1 MDLLPK
7 VDISDNDVADVLA
20 RAVAL
25 SDLIL
30 DVLAGFD
37 PLGLRRHLEFLEV
50 PGTEA
55 WEEKT
60 RDERIG
66 WWIWRVGALDTVAVA
81 WPGALGALASR
92 LPIQD
97 LLGFASQT
105 LILCAVAREYG
116 VTDRRDTV
124 RMLASVLCG
133 REIPDPPLPDSDEPW
148 PDNIVAKVWHLAGI
162 LNAIGGELGKRPH
175 PRAVFRYVGMLPV
188 VGAVAAYL
196 GEYGALHRAA
206 KAGQKW
212 LTKASHPR

>member
-7 VDISDNDVADVLA
+7 VALSDNDVADVLA
-20 RAVAL
+20 RAAAL
-25 SDLIL
+25 SGLIL
-30 DVLAGFD
+30 DVLAEFD
-37 PLGLRRHLEFLEV
+37 PLGVRQHLEFLEV

-55 WEEKT
+55 WEAKDRT
-60 RDERIG
+60 ERVN
-66 WWIWRVGALDTVAVA
+66 WWIWRVGLLDTVAVA

-116 VTDRRDTV
+116 LTDRKDQV

-133 REIPDPPLPDSDEPW
+133 REIPDPPLPDTDEPW
-148 PDNIVAKVWHLAGI
+148 PDNIVQKLWHLAGI
-162 LNAIGGELGKRPH
+162 LNAVGDELGKRPH
-175 PRAVFRYVGMLPV
+175 PRQIFRYVGMLPV

-212 LTKASHPR
+212 IKKA

>member
-7 VDISDNDVADVLA
+7 TALSDADIADALG
-20 RAVAL
+20 RAVTLA
-25 SDLIL
+25 DLIL
-30 DVLAGFD
+30 DVLADFD
-37 PLGLRRHLEFLEV
+37 PLGVRRHLEFLDI

-55 WEEKT
+55 WEGKD
-60 RDERIG
+60 RADRIR

-105 LILCAVAREYG
+105 LILCAVAREHEM
-116 VTDRRDTV
+116 TDRTAQA
-124 RMLASVLCG
+124 RMLAAVLCG
-133 REIPDPPLPDSDEPW
+133 REIPDPPPADDSEPW
-148 PDNIVAKVWHLAGI
+148 PDSLVPKLWHLAGI
-162 LNAIGGELGKRPH
+162 LNAVGDELAKRPH
-175 PRAVFRYVGMLPV
+175 PRRIFRCIGMLPI

-206 KAGQKW
+206 RAGEQW
-212 LTKASHPR
+212 ISRV

>member
-7 VDISDNDVADVLA
+7 AALSDADVADALG
-20 RAVAL
+20 RAVTLA
-25 SDLIL
+25 DLIL
-30 DVLAGFD
+30 DVLADFD
-37 PLGLRRHLEFLEV
+37 PLGVRQHLGFLDI

-55 WEEKT
+55 WEGKD
-60 RDERIG
+60 RAGRIS

-105 LILCAVAREYG
+105 LILCAVAREHEM
-116 VTDRRDTV
+116 TDRTDQA
-124 RMLASVLCG
+124 RMLAAVLCG
-133 REIPDPPLPDSDEPW
+133 REIPDPPPPDDSEPW
-148 PDNIVAKVWHLAGI
+148 PDSLVQKIWHLAGI
-162 LNAIGGELGKRPH
+162 LNAVGGELAKRPH
-175 PRAVFRYVGMLPV
+175 PRRIFRYIGMLPV

-206 KAGQKW
+206 KAGEQW
-212 LTKASHPR
+212 ISRA

>member
-7 VDISDNDVADVLA
+7 VALSDNDVADVLA
-20 RAVAL
+20 RAAAL
-25 SDLIL
+25 SGLIL
-30 DVLAGFD
+30 DVLAEFD
-37 PLGLRRHLEFLEV
+37 PLGVRQHLEFLEV

-55 WEEKT
+55 WEAKD
-60 RDERIG
+60 RAERVN
-66 WWIWRVGALDTVAVA
+66 WWIWRVGLLDTVAVA

-116 VTDRRDTV
+116 LTDRKDQV

-133 REIPDPPLPDSDEPW
+133 REIPDPPLPDTDEPW
-148 PDNIVAKVWHLAGI
+148 PDNIVQKLWHLAGI
-162 LNAIGGELGKRPH
+162 LNAVGDELGKRPH
-175 PRAVFRYVGMLPV
+175 PRQIFRYVGMLPV

-212 LTKASHPR
+212 IKKA